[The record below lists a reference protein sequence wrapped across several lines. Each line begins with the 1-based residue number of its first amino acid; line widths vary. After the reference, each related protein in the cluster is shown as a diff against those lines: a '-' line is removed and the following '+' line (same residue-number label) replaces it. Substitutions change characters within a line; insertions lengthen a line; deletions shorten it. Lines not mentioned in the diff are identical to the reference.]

1 PMTPLQN
8 PANDSIAD
16 EVQTTLQLLEA
27 IAADRTLLDR
37 LSPEDRARLHLAVAQ
52 VYAPDPALRRRRI
65 KAALRERSAIQTAR
79 EEALLHATGIR
90 ELRRRPVFTTPNV
103 FPPDGF
109 VQEDRTSDAMEDET
123 RKGRRNTHA
132 EALEPQHCY
141 VCKQK
146 YSLIDKF
153 YDQLCP

>member
-37 LSPEDRARLHLAVAQ
+37 LSPDDRARRHQAVAQ
-52 VYAPDPALRRRRI
+52 VYEPDPALRRRRI

-79 EEALLHATGIR
+79 EEALLPACGLR
-90 ELRRRPVFTTPNV
+90 ECRRGPVFRPPNV

-109 VQEDRTSDAMEDET
+109 VREDRTSDSMEDEE
-123 RKGRRNTHA
+123 REGDGNAHA
-132 EALEPQHCY
+132 EA
-141 VCKQK
+141 
-146 YSLIDKF
+146 
-153 YDQLCP
+153 